1 MSLTQDRHLLS
12 IPGFCICIH
21 AKLSNRIQNIV
32 PVEHV
37 AYSCCLMDL
46 YNKLQEIAELKLP
59 DLNCNNVE
67 AAMRIVEGTAKNMGV
82 TVEQLVTA

>member
-1 MSLTQDRHLLS
+1 M
-12 IPGFCICIH
+12 
-21 AKLSNRIQNIV
+21 
-32 PVEHV
+32 PVEPV
-37 AYSCCLMDL
+37 AYSCCLTNL
-46 YNKLQEIAELKLP
+46 YNDLQEIAELKLP